1 MLEGLKSLG
10 VPVGVIGG
18 VLAVFDRNGT
28 ESIELE
34 EWLRILGA
42 DEEMSDV
49 ALPEDDEDEEEK
61 PKEK

>member
-18 VLAVFDRNGT
+18 VLAVFDRNDT
-28 ESIELE
+28 KSIELE

-42 DEEMSDV
+42 DDEMSDV
-49 ALPEDDEDEEEK
+49 ALPDEDEDEQ
-61 PKEK
+61 